1 MLFRSN
7 SVTEENDV
15 DHNLPTAES
24 QQFDPWLSLASA
36 GWDYN
41 QFGWYGDQDTMN
53 LLGLLLDQ
61 EQH

>member
-1 MLFRSN
+1 M
-7 SVTEENDV
+7 TEENDV